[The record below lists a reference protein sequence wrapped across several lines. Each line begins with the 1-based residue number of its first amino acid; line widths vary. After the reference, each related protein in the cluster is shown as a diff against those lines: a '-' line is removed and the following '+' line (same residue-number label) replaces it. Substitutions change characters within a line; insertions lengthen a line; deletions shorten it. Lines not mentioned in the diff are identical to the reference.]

1 MLGGNSMELYKF
13 GKEEGVQVSKF
24 NSDFVMSRIIQT
36 DKPTNI
42 GCMHL
47 DENGIVGYHQ
57 AIVSQLLLILN
68 GEGYVRGKEEEY
80 YKVQP
85 GDAVFWEK
93 DEWHETKSDKGLTAI
108 VIEGVELNPAEFM
121 TLKDRG

>member
-1 MLGGNSMELYKF
+1 MELYKF

-85 GDAVFWEK
+85 GDAVFWGK

-108 VIEGVELNPAEFM
+108 VIEGVELNPSEFM

>member
-1 MLGGNSMELYKF
+1 
-13 GKEEGVQVSKF
+13 F

-93 DEWHETKSDKGLTAI
+93 DEWYETQSYQCLTDI
-108 VIEGVELNPAEFM
+108 VIECVELNSAEIM
-121 TLKDRG
+121 TLKDSI

>member
-1 MLGGNSMELYKF
+1 VLGGSSMELYKF

-68 GEGYVRGKEEEY
+68 GEGYERGREEEHD
-80 YKVQP
+80 KLQP
-85 GDAVFWEK
+85 GDAVNWRK
-93 DEWHETKSDKGLTAI
+93 DEWHETKSDKRRTDI
-108 VIEGVELNPAEFM
+108 VIEGVELNPSEFM